1 MSEDKPRP
9 TGAGDLDEPSDSR
22 DEAQS
27 SVVAELPQFRSERL
41 LVGSFVYGWIWP
53 AAAKE
58 WVRNSVITSAA
69 VTLTLTIML
78 THLPAAVLS
87 ATLGPSQP
95 PPSFWNAVLQAES
108 IIASLAVSYGVW
120 SLNIT
125 YHRLFDNEMH
135 QTL

>member
-78 THLPAAVLS
+78 THLPERYAGTFAAPALFLERRFAGRVNNCNVGSLIWHLV
-87 ATLGPSQP
+87 TEYHIP
-95 PPSFWNAVLQAES
+95 PAL
-108 IIASLAVSYGVW
+108 
-120 SLNIT
+120 
-125 YHRLFDNEMH
+125 
-135 QTL
+135 